1 MITTFTEQQLEILK
15 GGRQKHFVIYY
26 HIGTGSYVVT
36 SPRAWARENSH
47 LFPDIDF
54 NASHPRTI
62 DICNLLKRDFGF
74 NTKRYDAPRVS
85 VTYKLDPL
93 FTF

>member
-1 MITTFTEQQLEILK
+1 MITKFTEQQLEILK
-15 GGRQKHFVIYY
+15 GGSQKHFVIYY
-26 HIGTGSYVVT
+26 HIGTGTYVVT

-54 NASHPRTI
+54 NVNHPTTGA
-62 DICNLLKRDFGF
+62 ICKLLRQDFSF
-74 NTKRYDAPRVS
+74 VTQRYDAPRIS
-85 VTYKLDPL
+85 VTFRLDPL